1 MSVSSYRLTPR
12 AAAAEVRYAAARLE
26 TKGYAPVSYPGLLP
40 GQQDGN
46 NFRTNMVTTVSM
58 ERLSDSSAAVQQAAV
73 GLSATWG
80 CVNFWAGNI
89 ASLPLSVM
97 RPGVGGV
104 AVEDANHPL
113 YWLLHDSPNYDQSA
127 YDFWEFMVASI
138 ELTGNAYAEI
148 TRRNGGVI
156 TSLTPVRPDV
166 MRVARNGAGVIM
178 YSWRDTSGE
187 HSVEQSAML
196 HIRGFGGNPLG
207 GLSPLTACRLAFAS
221 AITTDRAAA
230 TVFANGVRPS
240 GVMGTDKLLSPEQ
253 REVLEQLLQ
262 EKFVGA
268 LNAGRPMLLDNG
280 VKWEQLSIDPTD
292 AQMLESRRF
301 GVEEVCRI
309 FEVDPHLVGQ
319 TVGNSTLGSS
329 IDSQT
334 LSVMKFKM
342 RKRLKRIEGS
352 LAKQLL
358 SVAEV
363 KAGVTIKF
371 NVEAFLRADSVGR
384 SQFYQSALMNGWM
397 TINEV
402 RALEGLAPVPGGDVP
417 RMQMQN
423 VPITEAG
430 AQVSGVPA

>member
-1 MSVSSYRLTPR
+1 MIVDGYRLSAR
-12 AAAAEVRYAAARLE
+12 AAAVEARKLE
-26 TKGYAPVSYPGLLP
+26 QKAYGPISYPGLMP
-40 GQQDGN
+40 GRQDGD

-58 ERLSDSSAAVQQAAV
+58 ERLGDSNAAVEGAAV
-73 GLSATWG
+73 GLSSTWG

-97 RPGVGGV
+97 RPGAGGV
-104 AVEDANHPL
+104 AVEDPGHSL
-113 YWLLHDSPNYDQSA
+113 SWLLHDSPNYDQSA
-127 YDFWEFMVASI
+127 YDFWEFMVAAI
-138 ELTGNAYAEI
+138 ELTGNAYAEMV
-148 TRRNGGVI
+148 RRSDGSFV
-156 TSLTPVRPDV
+156 SLTPVRPDLV
-166 MRVARNGAGVIM
+166 RVSRNIAGVLE
-178 YSWRDTSGE
+178 YRWRDTDGD
-187 HSVEQSAML
+187 HLVQQSNML

-221 AITTDRAAA
+221 ALTTDRAAS

-240 GVMGTDKLLSPEQ
+240 GVLATDKQLTKEQ
-253 REVLEQLLQ
+253 RDTLEQLLV

-268 LNAGRPMLLDNG
+268 VNAGRPMLVDNG
-280 VKWEQLSIDPTD
+280 VTWSQLSIDPSD

-319 TVGNSTLGSS
+319 TVGNTTLGSS

-342 RKRLKRIEGS
+342 RKRLKRIEGA

-363 KAGVTIKF
+363 KSGVSIRF

-384 SQFYQSALMNGWM
+384 SQFYQSGLMNGWL

-402 RALEGLAPVPGGDVP
+402 RAREGLAPVPGGDVP

-430 AQVSGVPA
+430 KEVV